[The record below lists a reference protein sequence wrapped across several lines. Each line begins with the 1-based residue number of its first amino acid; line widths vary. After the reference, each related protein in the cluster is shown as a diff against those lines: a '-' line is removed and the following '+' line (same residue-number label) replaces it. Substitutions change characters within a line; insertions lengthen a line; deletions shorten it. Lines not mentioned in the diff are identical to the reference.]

1 MSHTERNRETDQR
14 VEEREK
20 SDRIRKGKKRKRMA
34 KREKERKKERKQETH
49 SAIIHTAGAA
59 LFTGSRR
66 ANQVVGG
73 Y

>member
-34 KREKERKKERKQETH
+34 KREKERKRENKRHTVPSYIPLVLHCLQE
-49 SAIIHTAGAA
+49 ADELIK
-59 LFTGSRR
+59 L
-66 ANQVVGG
+66 
-73 Y
+73 